1 MCGFVGYFSFD
12 AKPSSSTVL
21 QSMMDAQ
28 KHRGPDDSGMR
39 MFSLRNQT
47 TYAINKSKHNPDL
60 NEVFEGCIGFNRLSV
75 LDLSKD
81 GHQPMANN
89 DETIFIAFNGEIYNA
104 FSYKKELIQAGY
116 KFKSK
121 TDTEVILYLYQHYGL
136 KVMLEM
142 LNGMFSLCIV
152 DLNKAKIYIARDHF
166 GIKPLYFYANDKII
180 MFSSEVKSFYKHPL
194 FKAELEESNLDE
206 YLMFRY
212 CSGNN
217 FLLKNVQQ
225 IKPGFLMEISSN
237 SWEIEQY
244 WEIPDSTIPES
255 KSRKDHFLNLDN
267 ILTKAVETQLLS
279 DVELGTQLSGGIDS
293 SLITSYAS
301 KKINTELESFSIVF
315 KDELVSE
322 DKWISKAAAATGVHS
337 HRYMFKANDLI
348 KLFEKATWHLDQP
361 LNLPN
366 SLGIYMLAENSK
378 ELVTVLLS
386 GEGADEVFGGYSR
399 YYDAKL
405 RNQVE
410 PWMIIFKYIPWLKN
424 RLDKKFN
431 FNSSQDDAFIK
442 ASSVLNERD
451 LKDLLPN
458 SNFDRALQSRRKR
471 LSKIQGKGVKRFLK
485 YDMETYMVD
494 LLVRQDKMTMAH
506 SIENRVPY
514 LDREL
519 VNYARSLPEELLVS
533 GFKLSGVNKAT
544 KIALKEI
551 ASKYFNEDF
560 VYRKKSGFP
569 LPLEFFFK
577 TPEFIAYMEE
587 IILPGLEKRK
597 IFNNILINDWWA
609 KSKQSNKT
617 KQNFSKKLWVVIAFE
632 IWAQIFIDGS
642 GAYPQ

>member
-244 WEIPDSTIPES
+244 WEITDSTIPES

-267 ILTKAVETQLLS
+267 ILTKAVET
-279 DVELGTQLSGGIDS
+279 
-293 SLITSYAS
+293 
-301 KKINTELESFSIVF
+301 
-315 KDELVSE
+315 
-322 DKWISKAAAATGVHS
+322 
-337 HRYMFKANDLI
+337 
-348 KLFEKATWHLDQP
+348 
-361 LNLPN
+361 
-366 SLGIYMLAENSK
+366 
-378 ELVTVLLS
+378 
-386 GEGADEVFGGYSR
+386 
-399 YYDAKL
+399 
-405 RNQVE
+405 
-410 PWMIIFKYIPWLKN
+410 
-424 RLDKKFN
+424 
-431 FNSSQDDAFIK
+431 
-442 ASSVLNERD
+442 
-451 LKDLLPN
+451 
-458 SNFDRALQSRRKR
+458 
-471 LSKIQGKGVKRFLK
+471 
-485 YDMETYMVD
+485 
-494 LLVRQDKMTMAH
+494 
-506 SIENRVPY
+506 
-514 LDREL
+514 
-519 VNYARSLPEELLVS
+519 
-533 GFKLSGVNKAT
+533 
-544 KIALKEI
+544 
-551 ASKYFNEDF
+551 
-560 VYRKKSGFP
+560 
-569 LPLEFFFK
+569 
-577 TPEFIAYMEE
+577 
-587 IILPGLEKRK
+587 
-597 IFNNILINDWWA
+597 
-609 KSKQSNKT
+609 
-617 KQNFSKKLWVVIAFE
+617 
-632 IWAQIFIDGS
+632 
-642 GAYPQ
+642 